1 MFCFKVRET
10 PPTNRD
16 GSKLTHFNQMPQY
29 FVDDGAGACFDVNR
43 QLLVEKNNKKQ
54 CFIEQQPSYETTTWS
69 LNDRLPILFI
79 QKVLLHCARIFYLI
93 FGKPLSDVVC

>member
-10 PPTNRD
+10 PPTSQRWFKTN
-16 GSKLTHFNQMPQY
+16 KNFNQMPQY

-54 CFIEQQPSYETTTWS
+54 CFIEQKPSYETTTWS
-69 LNDRLPILFI
+69 LNDTQLNKWVSFF
-79 QKVLLHCARIFYLI
+79 A
-93 FGKPLSDVVC
+93 